1 MNAPVPN
8 ALPADALANLRDVR
22 LPEAVSWWPLAPG
35 WWALAA
41 LLAIGAGVALAL
53 LARRRRSARRAALL
67 ELERLRRDARGAP
80 DPVGL
85 ATALGVLM
93 RRVLLAADGAGAASA
108 TLHGDAWS
116 ERLSTGPAA
125 LPAPFARWIAAAP
138 YAGVADDAPD
148 ADALLDAGERWIR
161 SRAR

>member
-1 MNAPVPN
+1 MNA
-8 ALPADALANLRDVR
+8 ALPPDALATLRDVR
-22 LPEAVSWWPLAPG
+22 LPDAVSWWPLAPG

-41 LLAIGAGVALAL
+41 LVVAGLAVATALA
-53 LARRRRSARRAALL
+53 ARRRRSTRRAALV
-67 ELERLRRDARGAP
+67 ELGRLRRAGAAS

-93 RRVLLAADGAGAASA
+93 RRVLLAADGAGSPAA

-125 LPAPFARWIAAAP
+125 MPAPFARWIASAP
-138 YAGVADDAPD
+138 YAGAAHGAAVPD
-148 ADALLDAGERWIR
+148 ADALLDASARWIR
-161 SRAR
+161 GRAR